1 MQVTVRQAGM
11 LTATSLL
18 PLFFFHNYCPVKN
31 EPWCYCF
38 RQPHFL
44 SPIPIILKK
53 QPTPPSPP
61 PIQSPSIIHSI
72 HQSHLNTSSKQAV
85 LSVSIRFSCRNAG
98 GKQTGRICLPIHA
111 WTIIRHGCLSA
122 HSNPYVWKFTQ
133 AFMYGSLY
141 QPESL
146 NHTYYKMNWTWEM
159 SDCLK
164 ALLSA
169 LASFNYSVSIHPPIY
184 NSLAALHNSSAP

>member
-1 MQVTVRQAGM
+1 MSFDVIALDSPISCHQSLSSWRHNPPRHPAPPPHTITIYYSFNSPKPFEYIKQAG
-11 LTATSLL
+11 S
-18 PLFFFHNYCPVKN
+18 
-31 EPWCYCF
+31 
-38 RQPHFL
+38 
-44 SPIPIILKK
+44 
-53 QPTPPSPP
+53 
-61 PIQSPSIIHSI
+61 
-72 HQSHLNTSSKQAV
+72 

-133 AFMYGSLY
+133 AFTYGRLY

-146 NHTYYKMNWTWEM
+146 NHTYYKMNWTWEL

-164 ALLSA
+164 ALPSA
-169 LASFNYSVSIHPPIY
+169 LASFNYSVSVHPPIY

>member
-1 MQVTVRQAGM
+1 MSFDVIA
-11 LTATSLL
+11 LD
-18 PLFFFHNYCPVKN
+18 
-31 EPWCYCF
+31 
-38 RQPHFL
+38 
-44 SPIPIILKK
+44 SPISCHQSLSSWRNN
-53 QPTPPSPP
+53 PPCHPAP

-85 LSVSIRFSCRNAG
+85 LSVSIKFSCRNAG

-111 WTIIRHGCLSA
+111 WTMIRHGCLSA
-122 HSNPYVWKFTQ
+122 HNNPYVWKFTQ
-133 AFMYGSLY
+133 AFTYGRLY

-146 NHTYYKMNWTWEM
+146 NHTYYKMNWTWEL

-164 ALLSA
+164 ALPSA